1 MKTYKGKNLI
11 PKGALKELLQSR
23 IELRL
28 EECLSHSTWNI
39 HREKQYP
46 APLPLNLRNPPPE
59 LLTLRLHTLLPPPNE
74 LCTKC
79 GGKTSCPTLHALLEC
94 QHALPNVASLLTR
107 WPCPGTIHQIQPPHG
122 CNPSHDGSATTQRY
136 WGKCLCAQGGSTN
149 AMQELYSCR
158 YSGCAANRYIHGEKG
173 ALAVRN

>member
-1 MKTYKGKNLI
+1 MLNHLLESNLHKSFQDNFLTKELKVIEENWGFNLESIIEEYMKTYKGKNLI

-28 EECLSHSTWNI
+28 EECLNHSTWNI

-79 GGKTSCPTLHALLEC
+79 GSKTSCPTLHALLEC
-94 QHALPNVASLLTR
+94 QHALCSLCPPLPNVASLPTR
-107 WPCPGTIHQIQPPHG
+107 
-122 CNPSHDGSATTQRY
+122 
-136 WGKCLCAQGGSTN
+136 
-149 AMQELYSCR
+149 
-158 YSGCAANRYIHGEKG
+158 
-173 ALAVRN
+173 